1 MNKASTTE
9 YPIPNTQIVF
19 AKWGAVGS
27 GSSFNNSG
35 LIIPEPSVTIPKP
48 WTYEFRVAEF
58 VNDSDEIVKVGLQ
71 VCISEHDVYGV
82 RNVIQDWTDVE
93 RVKIKV

>member
-1 MNKASTTE
+1 MNK
-9 YPIPNTQIVF
+9 YPIPNTQTVF
-19 AKWGAVGS
+19 AKWGAIGS
-27 GSSFNNSG
+27 GSSFNNTG

-71 VCISEHDVYGV
+71 VCVHESDQYGV
-82 RNVIQDWTDVE
+82 RSMLRDWHDIE
-93 RVKIKV
+93 RVKIKL